1 MSISANVCWHLGQI
15 NQTSMTTFS
24 KKSLFESQR
33 EGFRFEGVGSNPD
46 VFQNKASQNITKNVY
61 KIIVYNQ
68 SILN

>member
-1 MSISANVCWHLGQI
+1 
-15 NQTSMTTFS
+15 MTTFS

-68 SILN
+68 SIVNELHSKNMLISIYIS